1 MRALDEQ
8 AASFRHK
15 PDDLGDSGA
24 ILPEKLMAALEHA
37 QRRARDSARQT
48 LL

>member
-8 AASFRHK
+8 AASFRYK
-15 PDDLGDSGA
+15 PNDLGESGA

-37 QRRARDSARQT
+37 QGRARDSARHT